1 MECFSDEI
9 NYGQLSSET
18 KDQFRVE
25 VASPGKFRITSS
37 SNSES
42 CERSLSDFHFLHN
55 QLQSENPAVA
65 LPAVPERA
73 SAKLGY
79 VMQSPENALL
89 LQLRVYLNKLSTN
102 PRITMQEEYKLF
114 LQSSPFQQVK
124 ETLKEKTQTIVKKI
138 AWGFEMFKKKEDV
151 SELES
156 ENVVNSERSFE
167 SQLEDAQKM
176 ETLIDK
182 IYSAC
187 EKQAKNF
194 EAGAESMK
202 ASSAI
207 IKDFFSNSQHNLNLE
222 VPFNSVA
229 QKFEASLSKMNR
241 HLFSLESVAADLK
254 EVIKILKIFKERKTT
269 VVRPI
274 ILKVKQSG
282 LSNEYVE
289 EEVSNYVANLKDL
302 EVQTKSIKK
311 TILGDSI
318 LIQKMFEIEMRDCLE
333 NSSNTWR
340 VGNPDKST

>member
-1 MECFSDEI
+1 MECYSDEI

-42 CERSLSDFHFLHN
+42 CERTLADFHFLHN
-55 QLQSENPAVA
+55 QLQSENPSII

-73 SAKLGY
+73 SAKLGH

-114 LQSSPFQQVK
+114 LQNSPFQHVK

-138 AWGFEMFKKKEDV
+138 AWGLDIFKKKEDV

-156 ENVVNSERSFE
+156 ENVVNSEKSFE
-167 SQLEDAQKM
+167 TQLENVQKI
-176 ETLIDK
+176 EALTEK

-194 EAGAESMK
+194 ETGAESMK
-202 ASSAI
+202 TSSTTI
-207 IKDFFSNSQHNLNLE
+207 QEFFSNSENNQNLE
-222 VPFNSVA
+222 VPFKTVA

-241 HLFSLESVAADLK
+241 HLFSLESVVADLK
-254 EVIKILKIFKERKTT
+254 EIIKIMKIFKERRTK
-269 VVRPI
+269 VIKPI

-289 EEVSNYVANLKDL
+289 EEVNNYVDNLKDL
-302 EVQTKSIKK
+302 EVQAKSIQK
-311 TILGDSI
+311 TMFGDSI
-318 LIQKMFEIEMRDCLE
+318 LIQKMFEIEMKDCLE
-333 NSSNTWR
+333 NSSKIWGVVNS
-340 VGNPDKST
+340 NNST